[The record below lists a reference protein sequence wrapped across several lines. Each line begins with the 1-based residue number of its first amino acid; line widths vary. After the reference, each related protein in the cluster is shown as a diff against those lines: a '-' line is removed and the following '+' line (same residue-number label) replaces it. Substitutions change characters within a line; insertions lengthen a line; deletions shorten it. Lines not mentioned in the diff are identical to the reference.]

1 VIAIT
6 HELVGVLGMTRR
18 MAPVRA
24 RCARAPVLDPFFGAV
39 LALPLNGRRARL
51 ADQTR
56 SLYDRLRPL
65 IFALDPEGAHR
76 VTLALLRAAGPRPG
90 ILGQISGAARALDAS
105 RRAASRSSEVGGASA
120 LPSDPFARTI
130 AGIGFPNPVGLAA
143 GYDKDAVALSGLAAL
158 GFGFLEIGTVTPRPQ
173 EGNPRPRVARLT
185 AERGLANALGFPNA
199 GAAVVARRIAATRAE
214 SGWRAVAVPI
224 GISIGKMRETR
235 IEDAAADYVAC
246 LEIVSSIADFIVINV
261 SSPNTPGLTRL
272 QETSRIDALLDA
284 VVRANRAH
292 TEPRPLFAKLSP
304 DLEPALLDELVDL
317 AIARGLAGLV
327 LTNTLPVERAGLLSQ
342 SRFGL
347 SGAPIRERSLAS
359 LTRARERAGGRLALI
374 GVGGIMSG
382 ADAALRLRAGADL
395 VQLYT
400 GLVYEGPALIGR
412 ALAAIAAGTR

>member
-1 VIAIT
+1 MPPN
-6 HELVGVLGMTRR
+6 E
-18 MAPVRA
+18 
-24 RCARAPVLDPFFGAV
+24 
-39 LALPLNGRRARL
+39 RRASL
-51 ADQTR
+51 ADQPR

-65 IFALDPEGAHR
+65 IFALDPERAHH

-90 ILGQISGAARALDAS
+90 ILGQVSGAARARDAS
-105 RRAASRSSEVGGASA
+105 RRGGSRSPETGAAGA

-130 AGIGFPNPVGLAA
+130 AGIRFPNPVGLAA
-143 GYDKDAVALSGLAAL
+143 GYDKDAVALGGLAAL

-173 EGNPRPRVARLT
+173 GGNPRPRVARLP
-185 AERGLANALGFPNA
+185 AELGLANALGFPNA

-246 LEIVSSIADFIVINV
+246 LEIVSSVADFIVINV
-261 SSPNTPGLTRL
+261 SSPNTPGLTQL

-284 VVRANRAH
+284 VTRANREVRTDAGARVSAD
-292 TEPRPLFAKLSP
+292 ERAIAGIAAAPRPLFAKLSP
-304 DLEPALLDELVDL
+304 DLEPGLLDELVDV
-317 AIARGLAGLV
+317 AVARGLAGLV
-327 LTNTLPVERAGLLSQ
+327 LTNTLPTERAGLLSQ
-342 SRFGL
+342 ARFGL
-347 SGAPIRERSLAS
+347 SGAPIRARAVAALG
-359 LTRARERAGGRLALI
+359 RARARAGGRLALI

-412 ALAAIAAGTR
+412 ALAAIAASTP